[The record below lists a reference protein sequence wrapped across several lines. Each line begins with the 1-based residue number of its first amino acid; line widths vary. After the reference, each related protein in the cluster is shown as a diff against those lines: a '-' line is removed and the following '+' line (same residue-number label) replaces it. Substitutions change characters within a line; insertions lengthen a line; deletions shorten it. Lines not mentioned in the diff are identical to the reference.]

1 MIILKTTLSV
11 KMEHLEEVVE
21 LARDAGR
28 AIRAEVGC
36 LAYEVYL
43 QAEKPGRLVL
53 WQQWSS
59 EQDADEYAD
68 SEGAQEFLETLYS
81 YTVRFVD
88 HQQFSVEEVPEVITT
103 VEEVPQFY
111 LGDEVVVH

>member
-1 MIILKTTLSV
+1 
-11 KMEHLEEVVE
+11 MEHLEEVVE
-21 LARDAGR
+21 LARDAGH
-28 AIRAEVGC
+28 AIRTEAGC

-59 EQDADEYAD
+59 EQEADEYAD

-88 HQQFSVEEVPEVITT
+88 HQQFSVEEAPEVITSA
-103 VEEVPQFY
+103 EEIPQFY